1 MKKSIY
7 YWSPCLNK
15 VGTVKSTINS
25 AISLAK
31 YSKSY
36 KVKILNVFGEWSNYK
51 SILEKNNVEIENLT
65 FNYYNLLPKN
75 GFLKSRFS
83 YIIIVLISLIP
94 LIIFFKRKKA
104 DFIIIHLLTSLP
116 LILIN
121 FLNLKTKLILRIS
134 GFPKLNLLRRKLWIF
149 SEKKLFY
156 ITCPTQDLK
165 KNLINN
171 NIFDEKK
178 VVLLHDAILNIEDF
192 KNKKINGSA
201 NLINEIQDGF
211 FLTVGRFT
219 KQKNHIYLITE
230 FEKFLTLYPNEKLV
244 LIGEGELKKK
254 MQRIIKK
261 KKLSNNIFLIDYTE
275 NVYFYMKKSKALVLT
290 SLWEDPGFVII
301 EAALCNTTI
310 ISSNCKNGPK
320 EFLLNGRAGLIFENN
335 KENELLKKLKE
346 FKKLEK
352 NDIFKKK
359 LLAKKNSAKFT
370 MFRHYLSLNKIIQTS

>member
-1 MKKSIY
+1 MKIVKNF
-7 YWSPCLNK
+7 NK
-15 VGTVKSTINS
+15 
-25 AISLAK
+25 
-31 YSKSY
+31 
-36 KVKILNVFGEWSNYK
+36 FFFFFF
-51 SILEKNNVEIENLT
+51 SILPL
-65 FNYYNLLPKN
+65 
-75 GFLKSRFS
+75 S
-83 YIIIVLISLIP
+83 IIAGPSISLINI
-94 LIIFFKRKKA
+94 LILILIYFAVSFNDYHYKTLINSKVLKLLLFIYFYLILNSILSVDSKIGLVRNLGFIRIIIFFILINYFFYIYQNNLKIFNFWSF
-104 DFIIIHLLTSLP
+104 FIIIFVLDVYLERFTG
-116 LILIN
+116 
-121 FLNLKTKLILRIS
+121 T
-134 GFPKLNLLRRKLWIF
+134 
-149 SEKKLFY
+149 
-156 ITCPTQDLK
+156 
-165 KNLINN
+165 
-171 NIFDEKK
+171 NIFGWGAQE
-178 VVLLHDAILNIEDF
+178 
-192 KNKKINGSA
+192 INGV
-201 NLINEIQDGF
+201 QDGF

-335 KENELLKKLKE
+335 KENELLKKLEE